1 MLLSQ
6 MVAVAE
12 TAAAVAGGLAA
23 QGAQVEAFRGVRAAG
38 AAIAAADVAMRAPQ
52 QRVERCVRFRHPG
65 CPRHGVMRLRGV
77 LMLRLTLLLRVLV
90 GSCTAGGA
98 VVVTGL

>member
-1 MLLSQ
+1 MA
-6 MVAVAE
+6 AVAE
-12 TAAAVAGGLAA
+12 AAAAVAGGMAT
-23 QGAQVEAFRGVRAAG
+23 QGAPVEASSGVHAGDAAVVS
-38 AAIAAADVAMRAPQ
+38 AAADVAMGPPQ
-52 QRVERCVRFRHPG
+52 PRVERRVRCRHPG
-65 CPRHGVMRLRGV
+65 CARHGVMWLRGI